1 MWVIARLQT
10 WHGVVNRL
18 ICKQP
23 RKLDRHGIG
32 VQPAQVDGVCSCCS
46 SDDLSPQH
54 SPSLIEGV
62 QQPADPVI
70 IELIGLVYVGIQ
82 SRNLILGG
90 PPGHIIERAWI
101 RQSALDHQLRHQAVV
116 EIGLLSHRTQPIDRL
131 TQAQTTQKWGGED

>member
-1 MWVIARLQT
+1 MNGSNFGRIPALLIWSNMWKKSSRILAK
-10 WHGVVNRL
+10 NIKL
-18 ICKQP
+18 I
-23 RKLDRHGIG
+23 LYRH
-32 VQPAQVDGVCSCCS
+32 
-46 SDDLSPQH
+46 L
-54 SPSLIEGV
+54 EGV

-82 SRNLILGG
+82 RRNLILGG
-90 PPGHIIERAWI
+90 PPGPIIERAWI